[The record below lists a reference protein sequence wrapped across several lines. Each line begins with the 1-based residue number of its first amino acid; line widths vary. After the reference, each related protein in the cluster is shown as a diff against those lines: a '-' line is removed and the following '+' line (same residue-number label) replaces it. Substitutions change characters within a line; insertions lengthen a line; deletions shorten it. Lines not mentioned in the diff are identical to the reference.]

1 MKLGNLYWLN
11 VASVREL
18 VDAQHLTQ
26 RDFAAALGVSRAY
39 WSLLVNGRRSLTPRL
54 RRALLAALPGDES
67 RLWRVER
74 PPAAGRSA

>member
-54 RRALLAALPGDES
+54 RRALLAALPGDET
-67 RLWRVER
+67 RLWRIER
-74 PPAAGRSA
+74 LPTSSPTA